1 MEQLM
6 VDSVNPHG
14 GNAKASDFLP
24 KFYQTDANKKF
35 LQATIDQ
42 LTRPGTVKKIN
53 GFIGRENAKATS
65 GSDIFITAPTPTRQ
79 HYQLEPGFVVND
91 DLGNTTFFKDYAD
104 YINQVSVFGGNTSNH
119 ARLNKQ
125 EFYSWDPHIDWDKF
139 VNFQNYYWLP
149 YGPDSVKIA
158 GQQLAITSEYT
169 VTIES
174 VGGDDQY
181 IFTPPGLVRD
191 PVIKL
196 YRGQTYRFNITSP
209 SNPFMI
215 KTARSSGQA
224 HPYLNN
230 ELVYTDQLGKIV
242 TSLEKGTITF
252 TVPYSCPDV
261 LFYTS
266 TANAE
271 LGGVFEILSIDDNS
285 FMNVDVDLLGKKS
298 YTLPNGT
305 SLTNGM
311 KVRFIGNVT
320 PSSYATGEYYVEG
333 VGTAI
338 ELISTSILELLSTY
352 TTSETILFD
361 NSPFDTLPFSDA
373 TSFAGIPEH
382 IVINRASKDRNPWS
396 RYNRWFHKDVIAA
409 TAILNGT
416 EVDLNQTARAIRPI
430 IEFEANLRLFN
441 FGSVAIEDVD
451 LIDSYTTDV
460 FSTIEGQSGY
470 NIDGISIAQGQ
481 RILFTADTDV
491 LVKNKIYKVEFLTL
505 NGQRQI
511 HLAPELDPV
520 EGQGC
525 IIKQGSKYQGS
536 TYWYNGSSWKLAQ
549 QKTKLNQTPL
559 FDVADKDGVSYGDTS
574 VYDGS
579 TFAGTSL
586 FSYKTGTGS
595 IDTTLGF
602 PLSYKNINNIGDI
615 VFNFNLLIDQFEY
628 KTSTGVVVNTVDVG
642 YLKKL
647 TPSGV
652 LYVNGWQR
660 CQSKTYQP
668 ATRIYKNS
676 NKTNNFDIDIFN
688 NITELDDLIV
698 KVYINGIRLDPS
710 KWILINT
717 SVYKQVKLATDI
729 KLTDVL
735 TIKAFSSQAIN
746 ENGHYEIPVN
756 LQNNPLN
763 DNIKDFTLGEVI
775 DHVNSIIDNIPQS
788 LLDPD
793 NDGDLHVPE
802 ISVTG
807 QTYDP
812 DYINVRDLGNITQYG
827 TKFVQHSGP
836 ASLSLYHITSEN
848 NNIINAIESSKE
860 DYNKFKKNFIAIAST
875 IGIDTDP
882 ASGVNLVLQ
891 KINQDKPKT
900 SPYYFSDMVPYSAKF
915 SNKLTVVDYRIK
927 TYPLVNIFSMDEL
940 STRAVLLYLNGV
952 QLLYKKDYTFNSQ
965 GFVIITAPIQT
976 GDTIVIDE
984 YDNTNGSFVP
994 ATPTKLGIWP
1004 KYEPMIYE
1012 DKSLVTPRLMI
1023 QGHDGS
1029 QVLAYGD
1036 YRDHLVLELEKRIF
1050 NNIKVEYDPTVFD
1063 IYDVIPGYSRV
1074 TDYSLD
1080 EFNEVLAPDFYK
1092 WTSLV
1097 DRDFTK
1103 PLNYDRTEPFTFNY
1117 RFNSAPDGQGLPG
1130 YWKGIYRWM
1139 LDTDRPNTCPW
1150 EMLGFTIEP
1159 KWWDEVY
1166 GPAPYTSENKILWDD
1181 LATGTIREPNTPVRV
1196 NLKFARPVLHT
1207 YIPVDDQGNILSPA
1221 FSGLASG
1228 IVTQATESDFVFGDI
1243 SPVESAWRRSSHY
1256 PFSVIRTIMLLHPA
1270 QTFGA
1275 LLDRSRIVRNIAGQ
1289 LIYKETGLRVSPKD
1303 IMIPSIYSSSSTV
1316 QTSGIINYVIDYI
1329 LSDNLK
1335 SYDSYV
1341 YDLTNINAKLTHR
1354 IGAFTSKEKFSL
1366 LLDSKTP
1373 LSQGSVFVPQED
1385 YSIVL
1390 NSSSPIKKITYSGVI
1405 VTKTLIGTVVGY
1417 EVKGYSKTQPYF
1429 KYYSTAGIGL
1439 EINVGGISEAFSTW
1453 TPAYR
1458 YAAGKIVEYNNRF
1471 YRVKALHTTTD
1482 IFNAQFYELLAELPV
1497 VGGQTAY
1504 IRTEWD
1510 KDTVTTVP
1518 YGTKFR
1524 TVQEVV
1530 DFLQGYGEWLKDQ
1543 GFIFDDFN
1551 TTLAQVANWE
1561 TSAKEFM
1568 FWTTQNWSTGQDKW
1582 NDWEPNVPV
1591 KLGNIVRYNGDYYR
1605 AITIVPA
1612 SLIFNNELF
1621 VKLDGLSTLGSS
1633 VISLSPAAAKI
1644 TFSLPLAV
1652 VDDIRNPFNSYEFFK
1667 VDGTPILPNFLNSYR
1682 NDNTVSY
1689 IPVGTDGIYSAS
1701 FYLVQKEQVVILNNT
1716 TMFNDTIYNV
1726 ESGYRQERIRV
1737 AGYVSDAWV
1746 GSFDAPGFIF
1756 DQATIQNWETW
1767 KDYSLGD
1774 IVKYKEF
1781 YYSAKKSL
1789 AGTTTF
1795 ENNNWVKLDKKP
1807 EAQLLPNWNY
1817 KAGQFT
1823 DFYSLDSDN
1832 FDIGQQK
1839 MAQHLVG
1846 YQKRQYL
1853 ENIIQDDVSEFKFY
1867 QGMIIEKGT
1876 KNVLNKLFDVLSAD
1890 GKDSVS
1896 FYEEWAVRM
1905 GQYGASS
1912 AFENVEFI
1920 LPEGLFKNN
1929 PQGFELVNYVDSSV
1943 NDFIIRQTPNDV
1955 YLKPVGYKNDIWP
1968 TIDSQKY
1975 YLRTPGHVRLDQV
1988 NVALLTIDD
1997 ISSQD
2002 VTTFMNGNYVWCGFE
2017 NNSWNVYRY
2026 TSSDLAVTNLTY
2038 IANDKEITLTAKTN
2052 IHLKVGEWVGINQ
2065 TTAFNGF
2072 YKIKTV
2078 VGNKMT
2084 LVASLNTT
2092 PTGAFNEQQ
2101 KVLLFVFKS
2110 QKINS
2115 INNLDSVRPK
2125 KINPG
2130 ELLWTGGPGTSY
2142 NWETW
2147 QYNPVYSNTELINTE
2162 PVYGLGRGKQIVVN
2176 RAGTVMAT
2184 TVNNGTI
2191 VVYDRAGLVAPWIQR
2206 SSIEPPQLTVDGL
2219 GEHNAVYLGDVIAMS
2234 PDGTWLATGT
2244 PLASYVSTNPQVG
2257 DSYTAVNTDNAS
2269 YNSLLENQ
2277 GAISLYKKDS
2287 SNVYNFVD
2295 SIISPIPVAN
2305 ELFGSNI
2312 VFGNDVMFVTAAGY
2326 GTTGRVYQ
2334 LNYQTNVMA
2343 STAYNPTGS
2352 TGTIV
2357 KVSNTTDIEANMKI
2371 VGAGFTS
2378 GQYVTQV
2385 VDSTTLYVSAS
2396 PDSTPAGVLEF
2407 TETNWQ
2413 YAGLNLT
2420 QRYLGHN
2427 ILAAGAKFGQS
2438 MSFSQ
2443 DGNTLAVSAPGN
2455 EGYVFIY
2462 KKNGN
2467 AYPQLQQL
2475 TTSNIY
2481 TGFGTAVALSADASY
2496 IAISSVLYDGE
2507 TIDQGL
2513 VEIREQYA
2521 DGIGYDI
2528 ETRKEIVNNNPSIAE
2543 YFGTKLSFMNG
2554 SETLVVYSPNSSV
2567 RDTIVIDSNTTTFD
2581 DNLTSFLFSKPN
2593 TGRIDIYDRYVD
2605 NWVFSETLKT
2615 NQADSRS
2622 EYSSG
2627 FAVGANRVVVGSPF
2641 QLDTGIMSG
2650 KIYDCNKPSVHF
2662 SWKKIYSQG
2671 KSVNLKRIKK
2681 AFLYNK
2687 LTNNIVSYLDAIDPS
2702 QGQIPGIAEQEIKY
2716 KTFYDPATYSIGNS
2730 SVTVDDGMAWSKSQV
2745 GTLWWDLRTA
2755 KFIESHDSED
2765 VVYRNST
2772 WNTLFP
2778 GASID
2783 VYEWVE
2789 SKLKPVEWNATADTE
2804 TGLALDISGTALY
2817 DNNVYSIVRKYDA
2830 VAKTFKNIYYY
2841 WVKNKKTI
2849 PSSANR
2855 SMSAIDVADIIANPR
2870 GEGYK
2875 YLALTSSNS
2884 FSIVNCRSLLE
2895 DNNVVLSVEYWLL
2908 DNTTSQGNIHSQWKL
2923 ISNDINSEIPARIEE
2938 KWIDSLCGKDT
2949 AGRVIPDPALPAKL
2963 RYGIE
2968 NRPRQSM
2975 FVNRFE
2981 ALKQFVEKTNQILIE
2996 NQITSQR
3003 NLTKLDSYDL
3013 LPSIITGLYDTTVDT
3028 DAELRFANIGSFRKP
3043 TLTVAS
3049 PTDGKITS
3057 VNIIEKGSGYLV
3069 PPYITVSGS
3078 GTGAVLR
3085 ATINTNGQINGVT
3098 IISAGEGYD
3107 NNTFLTVRNYA
3118 VLVKNDSQVSGLWSV
3133 YSYEPT
3139 TELWSRINGQSYD
3152 TRKFWSYEDWYD
3164 TGYNQFTA
3172 TDYAVDT
3179 FAELGFI
3186 DIKVG
3191 QTVKVRTTVDS
3202 TWVLLKKYSNNI
3214 TVDWTTSY
3222 KVVGTQRGTIQ
3233 LSSTLYEYANSVYGY
3248 DSELYDGGT
3257 FDNVASTELRIIL
3270 NTLKNNIFVDNLKQE
3285 YLNLFFNSVRYAYSE
3300 QTYIDWIFKTS
3311 FVKAQHNVGNLD
3323 QPVTYKNDNLSDF
3336 ESYIDEVKPYRTKIR
3351 EYISSYS
3358 NSENSQTSVTDFDL
3372 LPVLENGL
3380 PAPVN
3385 GLVVN
3390 GNIQVDNPVI
3400 NTYPWKFWID
3410 NAGFKVKQI
3419 AVIDG
3424 GSGYLTPPSIR
3435 IISKSGSGAV
3445 ARAFISSGKLTRISL
3460 LASGS
3465 GYLEAP
3471 TVIIDGNTTGAPARA
3486 VAIIGDS
3493 VVRSNLIKIKFDRTT
3508 SQYVITQL
3516 QETETFIATG
3526 SQKQFSL
3533 IWAPDVRVG
3542 KATVSIKL
3550 KTLTVSTEVLR
3561 DEYSLTVSKA
3571 SASTYTRHYGT
3582 LTFDTAPAKDAVIT
3596 VTYIKDWNL
3605 LNAADRI
3612 QYYYNP
3618 ADGELGKD
3626 LSQLM
3631 EGVDYGG
3638 VIVSGLG
3645 FELAKGWDSLP
3656 YFSDKWD
3663 TFDTTFDD
3671 YIETVPNGKYVY
3683 SLPYI
3688 PSAGT
3693 ELNIYQSKR
3702 IIESYESDG
3711 AQLSYNFNLQDI
3723 NPIVTITTELA
3734 ITDAHASYQQ
3744 SGSNGTTLKVS
3755 NVIGTIVQGMSVIG
3769 TGFASGQTVISY
3781 APPVAPSTY
3790 STVIL
3795 SDAPNIQP
3803 IGVLYFTKNISG
3815 VDILEVPDTSGLQ
3828 AGDVL
3833 SITPEV
3839 ANTISYDTRILRI
3852 LSSTKVQLDQIL
3864 FSNVT
3869 NSTATFTR
3877 TLAIPTDYVINITGV
3892 ITLSSPVLVGSN
3904 INITSL
3910 TTILGASGAI
3920 RVDDGSIIADG
3931 ITNIVDISSLGI
3943 TVSEGDQ
3950 IIIRKST
3957 SDGSITPQETDYDT
3971 ALQGG
3976 NLTYSS
3982 ATGLSADDIIV
3993 DGDGFVT
4000 PTSSGSPEEVVPG
4013 QVVDTMAIKVFDRP
4027 SNGSAVIKV
4036 DSYLADGIQRNFK
4049 ISQTPNSHQAVIV
4062 KFTKG
4067 ERDNNILQSV
4077 SSIKTEIDDYMV
4089 LYETN
4094 EVRFVIAPP
4103 AGELVSIFSV
4113 GFNGT
4118 GILDLDYFIGDGTT
4132 NEFVTKATWVN
4143 LTTSLVYVNGSPA
4156 VVELFKTDISYE
4168 NINQIGIRFI
4178 TPPPADSV
4186 INYIIV
4192 TGSTQTFSI
4201 TKSEIITPTGS
4212 DTYNLQNIS
4221 GDTLPIESSMI
4232 VRVDQTILSGPNN
4245 SYFKIGSNRLNYIID
4260 PAKFVPFSVA
4270 VNDIVVLA
4278 DGILLTPTS
4287 DYTVDLS
4294 GITIK
4299 INRITYNKYNGT
4311 QLIVSIRKNQG
4322 YVYIPAVGTTSAQIK
4337 FAQTYSSELIEVT
4350 SFYKHDILDIQR
4362 TAVNVTA
4369 NLSLTPDTVEYYTYT
4384 SLAGGLLKLDRTV
4397 IDDNYVWVLKNGILL
4412 TPSVDF
4418 KVNTDQ
4424 QSITLATPPAL
4435 TDEITLM
4442 TFSSNVLTSGIAY
4455 MQFKDMLNR
4464 THFKRLSANK
4474 QTQLTVE
4481 LKYTDTSITVVN
4493 ASNFDEPNPLVN
4505 KPGIIEIHGER
4516 IEYFTKVGNVLGQI
4530 RRGTLGTG
4538 TPKVH
4543 PVSSYV
4549 QDIGSSE
4556 TIPYT
4561 ETTKTDRVISDG
4573 SNIVELTFAP
4583 TLDETSISKWF
4594 SENGYTFTGNFE
4606 TASSYNINDVVVYS
4620 NIYYYTVYPVPAV
4633 KNRLATVDYSTANST
4648 YWKLYDTTIPPGYS
4662 QSNEIEVFAGGTRLK
4677 KKPYSIYNVL
4687 NGPDSPAADQHV
4699 DSEFAVDGISKQVRL
4714 TTAVPFGTTVTVVKR
4729 LGSDWDRLVNIQDDN
4744 SKIAKFLKS
4753 VPGIS
4758 YKAVAKS
4765 E

>member
-1 MEQLM
+1 M
-6 VDSVNPHG
+6 VDSVNPNSG
-14 GNAKASDFLP
+14 KAKASDFLP

-35 LQATIDQ
+35 LQATVEQ
-42 LTRPGTVKKIN
+42 LIRPGTVKKVN
-53 GFIGRENAKATS
+53 GFIGRENAKATT
-65 GSDIFITAPTPTRQ
+65 GSDIFITAPTAARQ
-79 HYQLEPGFVVND
+79 HYQLEPGMVVND

-104 YINQVSVFGGNTSNH
+104 YINQIGVFGGNTTNH
-119 ARLNKQ
+119 ARINKQ

-149 YGPDSVKIA
+149 YGPDAVKIL

-196 YRGQTYRFNITSP
+196 YRGQTYRFNVSSP

-215 KTARSSGQA
+215 KTARSSGPS
-224 HPYLNN
+224 HPYLNS
-230 ELVYTDQLGKIV
+230 ELVYRDESGKIV

-266 TANAE
+266 TSNAD
-271 LGGVFEILSIDDNS
+271 LGGVFEILSIDDNT
-285 FMNVDVDLLGKKS
+285 FINVDADILGKKS

-320 PSSYATGEYYVEG
+320 PSSYAKGEYYVEG

-338 ELISTSILELLSTY
+338 ELVSTSILELLSTY

-373 TSFAGIPEH
+373 TSFAGTPEY
-382 IVINRASKDRNPWS
+382 IIINRASKDRNPWS
-396 RYNRWFHKDVIAA
+396 RYNRWFHKDVITT
-409 TAILNGT
+409 TAKLNGT
-416 EVDLNQTARAIRPI
+416 EVDLNQASRAIRPI

-441 FGSVAIEDVD
+441 FGSVAIEDID

-460 FSTIEGQSGY
+460 FSTIEGRLGY

-491 LVKNKIYKVEFLTL
+491 LVKNQIYKVEFLTL

-511 HLAPELDPV
+511 HLAPELSPV

-525 IIKQGSKYQGS
+525 IIKQGLKNQGS
-536 TYWYNGSSWKLAQ
+536 TYWYNGTSWKLAQ

-559 FDVADKDGVSYGDTS
+559 FDIADDDGVSYGDTS

-586 FSYKTGTGS
+586 FSYKVGTNS
-595 IDTTLGF
+595 IDSTLGF

-628 KTSTGVVVNTVDVG
+628 KNNSSVVVKKIDVG
-642 YLKKL
+642 YLKKS
-647 TPSGV
+647 TPAG
-652 LYVNGWQR
+652 LIYLNGWQK
-660 CQSKTYQP
+660 CQAATYQP
-668 ATRIYKNS
+668 AIRIYKNS
-676 NKTNNFDIDIFN
+676 NKTNNFNIDIFD
-688 NITELDDLIV
+688 NIKDLSDLIV
-698 KVYINGIRLDPS
+698 KVYINGIRLDS
-710 KWILINT
+710 SYWMLIDT
-717 SVYKQVKLATDI
+717 PVYKQVKLAADI

-735 TIKAFSSQAIN
+735 TIKAFSSQPIN
-746 ENGHYEIPVN
+746 KNGYYEIPVN

-763 DNIKDFTLGEVI
+763 GNLIDFTLGEAI
-775 DHVNSIIDNIPQS
+775 DHVNSIIDNIPPS
-788 LLDPD
+788 MLDPD
-793 NDGDLHVPE
+793 YSN
-802 ISVTG
+802 I
-807 QTYDP
+807 
-812 DYINVRDLGNITQYG
+812 RDLGNITQYG
-827 TKFVQHSGP
+827 TKFLQHSGP
-836 ASLSLYHITSEN
+836 LSLSLYHITSESN
-848 NNIINAIESSKE
+848 NVIKAIESSKE
-860 DYNKFKKNFIAIAST
+860 DYNKFKKNFIAVASA

-882 ASGVNLVLQ
+882 ATGVNLVLQ

-900 SPYYFSDMVPYSAKF
+900 SPYYFSDMAAYSAKA

-940 STRAVLLYLNGV
+940 STRSVLIYLNGN
-952 QLLYKKDYTFNSQ
+952 QLLYKKDYIFNSQ
-965 GFVIITAPIQT
+965 GFVVITAHIET

-984 YDNTNGSFVP
+984 YDNTNGSFIP

-1012 DKSLVTPRLMI
+1012 DTSLVTPRLMI

-1029 QVLAYGD
+1029 QVLAYDD
-1036 YRDHLVLELEKRIF
+1036 YRDHLILELEKRIF

-1063 IYDVIPGYSRV
+1063 IYDTIPGYSR
-1074 TDYSLD
+1074 TTEYSLD

-1117 RFNSAPDGQGLPG
+1117 RFNSAPDGRGLPG
-1130 YWKGIYRWM
+1130 YWKGIYCWM
-1139 LDTDRPNTCPW
+1139 LDTDRPNLCPW

-1159 KWWDEVY
+1159 KWWQEVY
-1166 GPAPYTSENKILWDD
+1166 GPAPYTSENKILWED

-1207 YIPVDDQGNILSPA
+1207 YIPVDDQGRILSPA

-1228 IVTQATESDFVFGDI
+1228 VITQATESDFVFGDI

-1256 PFSVIRTIMLLHPA
+1256 PFSVLRTLMLLHPA
-1270 QTFGA
+1270 QTFGV
-1275 LLDRSRIVRNIAGQ
+1275 LLDRSRIVRNPAGQ
-1289 LIYKETGLRVSPKD
+1289 LTYKETSLRVSPKD
-1303 IMIPSIYSSSSTV
+1303 IMIPSIYSSSSNI
-1316 QTSGIINYVIDYI
+1316 QTSGIINYIIDYI

-1341 YDLTNINAKLTHR
+1341 YDLTNISARLTHR

-1385 YSIVL
+1385 YNIVL

-1429 KYYSTAGIGL
+1429 KYYPTMGIGL
-1439 EINVGGISEAFSTW
+1439 EINVGGISEAFSAW
-1453 TPAYR
+1453 APNSR
-1458 YAAGKIVEYNNRF
+1458 YAAGKIVEYNNKF
-1471 YRVKALHTTTD
+1471 YRSKALHTTADT
-1482 IFNAQFYELLAELPV
+1482 FGSQFYELLAELPI

-1504 IRTEWD
+1504 LRTEWD
-1510 KDTVTTVP
+1510 RDEVITVP

-1551 TTLAQVANWE
+1551 TTLSQVANWE

-1582 NDWEPNVPV
+1582 HDWQPNTPV
-1591 KLGNIVRYNGDYYR
+1591 AAGNIIRYNGDYYR
-1605 AITIVPA
+1605 ASTNVA
-1612 SLIFNNELF
+1612 GSLIFNNQSF

-1644 TFSLPLAV
+1644 TFALPLAV
-1652 VDDIRNPFNSYEFFK
+1652 VDDIKNPFNSYEFFK

-1682 NDNTVSY
+1682 DDNTVSY
-1689 IPVGTDGIYSAS
+1689 IPVGNDGIYSAS

-1726 ESGYRQERIRV
+1726 ESGYRQERIRI
-1737 AGYVSDAWV
+1737 AGYVSGDWT

-1756 DQATIQNWETW
+1756 DQATIQNWEAW
-1767 KDYSLGD
+1767 KDYFLGD

-1781 YYSAKKSL
+1781 YYSSKKSL
-1789 AGTTTF
+1789 AGTATF
-1795 ENNNWVKLDKKP
+1795 ENSSWVKLDKKP
-1807 EAQLLPNWNY
+1807 TPQLLPNWNY

-1832 FDIGQQK
+1832 FDISQQK

-1890 GKDSVS
+1890 GKDSVN

-1920 LPEGLFKNN
+1920 LPEGLFRNN
-1929 PQGFELVNYVDSSV
+1929 PQGFELVNYVDSAV

-1955 YLKPVGYKNDIWP
+1955 YLKPIGYKNDIWP
-1968 TIDSQKY
+1968 TVENQKY

-1988 NVALLTIDD
+1988 KVALLHIDN
-1997 ISSQD
+1997 IASQD
-2002 VTTFMNGNYVWCGFE
+2002 VTTFINGDYVWCGFE

-2026 TSSDLAVTNLTY
+2026 TNSDLAVTNLTY
-2038 IANDKEITLTAKTN
+2038 VANDKEITLTAKTN
-2052 IHLKVGEWVGINQ
+2052 IHFKAGEWVGINQ

-2084 LVASLNTT
+2084 LSASLSTT
-2092 PTGAFNEQQ
+2092 PTGSFSEQQ

-2110 QKINS
+2110 QKVNS
-2115 INNLDSVRPK
+2115 INDADSVRPK
-2125 KINPG
+2125 KINAG
-2130 ELLWTGGPGTSY
+2130 ELLWTGGPGTDY

-2147 QYNPVYSNTELINTE
+2147 QYNPVYTNKELISTE
-2162 PVYGLGRGKQIVVN
+2162 PVYGQGRGKQIVVN
-2176 RAGTVMAT
+2176 SAGTVMAT
-2184 TVNNGTI
+2184 AVNNGTI

-2257 DSYTAVNTDNAS
+2257 DLYTAVNTDSAD
-2269 YNSLLENQ
+2269 YNSSLVNQ
-2277 GAISLYKKDS
+2277 GAISLYKKDA
-2287 SNVYNFVD
+2287 SNVYSFVD
-2295 SIISPIPVAN
+2295 SIISPIPIAD

-2312 VFGNDVMFVTAAGY
+2312 VLGNDVMFVTAAGY
-2326 GTTGRVYQ
+2326 ATGGNIIGRVYQ

-2352 TGTIV
+2352 AGTVI
-2357 KVSNTTDIEANMKI
+2357 KVSNTAGIDANMKI
-2371 VGAGFTS
+2371 VGTGFTS
-2378 GQYVTQV
+2378 GQYVTQI
-2385 VDSTTLYVSAS
+2385 VDSTTLYVSAA

-2413 YAGLNLT
+2413 YAGQNSF
-2420 QRYLGHN
+2420 QRYLDHN
-2427 ILAAGAKFGQS
+2427 TLTDGAKFGYS
-2438 MSFSQ
+2438 MSISQ
-2443 DGNTLAVSAPGN
+2443 DGTTLAVSAPGTLGVVYTYRKSGNLYALTQTLNTVN
-2455 EGYVFIY
+2455 E
-2462 KKNGN
+2462 
-2467 AYPQLQQL
+2467 
-2475 TTSNIY
+2475 Y
-2481 TGFGTAVALSADASY
+2481 TGFGTAVALSADAAY
-2496 IAISSVLYDGE
+2496 LAISSVLYDGE
-2507 TIDQGL
+2507 KIDQGL
-2513 VEIREQYA
+2513 VEIRTWDEENYFA
-2521 DGIGYDI
+2521 NL
-2528 ETRKEIVNNNPSIAE
+2528 ETRKEIVNNDPSIAE

-2554 SETLVVYSPNSSV
+2554 YETLVVYSPNSSV
-2567 RDTIVIDSNTTTFD
+2567 RDTIVIDNNTTTFD

-2593 TGRIDIYDRYVD
+2593 TGRIDIYDRYAD

-2615 NQADSRS
+2615 NQADSHS

-2627 FAVGANRVVVGSPF
+2627 FAVGANRVVVGSPY
-2641 QLDTGIMSG
+2641 QLDNGIMSG
-2650 KIYDCNKPSVHF
+2650 KIYDCNKPSGHF
-2662 SWKKIYSQG
+2662 SWKKLYSQG

-2730 SVTVDDGMAWSKSQV
+2730 SVTVDDGMAWAKSQV
-2745 GTLWWDLRTA
+2745 GMLWWDLRTA
-2755 KFIESHDSED
+2755 KFIESHDSTD

-2783 VYEWVE
+2783 IYEWVE
-2789 SKLKPVEWNATADTE
+2789 SKLKPTEWNTTADTE
-2804 TGLALDISGTALY
+2804 TGLSLGISGTALY
-2817 DNNVYSIVRKYDA
+2817 DNVYSVVKKYDA
-2830 VAKTFKNIYYY
+2830 IAKTFKNIYYY

-2849 PSSANR
+2849 PSSLNR
-2855 SMSAIDVADIIANPR
+2855 SMSAIDVANIIANPR

-2884 FSIVNCRSLLE
+2884 FSVVNCQSLLE
-2895 DNNVVLSVEYWLL
+2895 DNNVILSIEYWLL
-2908 DNTTSQGNIHSQWKL
+2908 DNTSSQGNIHSQWKL
-2923 ISNDINSEIPARIEE
+2923 ISNDINSEIPTRIEE
-2938 KWIDSLCGKDT
+2938 KWIDSLCGKDVQ
-2949 AGRVIPDPALPAKL
+2949 GRVVPDTALPAKL

-2981 ALKQFVEKTNQILIE
+2981 ALKQFIEKTNQVLIK
-2996 NQITSQR
+2996 NQISSQR
-3003 NLTKLDSYDL
+3003 NLTKLDSYDM
-3013 LPSIITGLYDTTVDT
+3013 LPSTITGLYDTTVDT

-3043 TLTVAS
+3043 VLTISS

-3057 VNIIEKGSGYLV
+3057 VNIVEKGSGYLV

-3085 ATINTNGQINGVT
+3085 ASINANGQINGVT

-3107 NNTFLTVRNYA
+3107 NNTFLTVRNYS
-3118 VLVKNDSQVSGLWSV
+3118 VLVKTDSQVSGSWSI

-3139 TELWSRINGQSYD
+3139 TELWSRVNGQSYD
-3152 TRKFWSYEDWYD
+3152 TRKFWSYEDWYA

-3179 FAELGFI
+3179 FAELGLI
-3186 DIKVG
+3186 NTKVG

-3202 TWVLLKKYSNNI
+3202 SWVLLEKYSNNI

-3222 KVVGTQRGTIQ
+3222 RVVGKQRGTIQ
-3233 LSSTLYEYANSVYGY
+3233 LSSTLYEYTNSIYGY

-3257 FDNVASTELRIIL
+3257 FDNVASIELRTIL
-3270 NTLKNNIFVDNLKQE
+3270 NTLKNDILIDNLKQE

-3311 FVKAQHNVGNLD
+3311 FVKAQHNIGNLD
-3323 QPVTYKNDNLSDF
+3323 QPVTYKNDNLADF

-3358 NSENSQTSVTDFDL
+3358 NTENSQTSVTDFDL
-3372 LPVLENGL
+3372 LPVLENGS
-3380 PAPVN
+3380 PVPVSGQVIN
-3385 GLVVN
+3385 GH
-3390 GNIQVDNPVI
+3390 IQVDNSII
-3400 NTYPWKFWID
+3400 NTYPWKFWLD
-3410 NAGFKVKQI
+3410 NTGFKVKQI
-3419 AVIDG
+3419 AVIDN
-3424 GSGYLTPPSIR
+3424 GSGYLTPPAVR
-3435 IISKSGSGAV
+3435 IVSNSGSGAV
-3445 ARAFISSGKLTRISL
+3445 ARAFISNGKLTRISL
-3460 LASGS
+3460 LSKGS

-3493 VVRSNLIKIKFDRTT
+3493 VIRSNLIKIKFDRTT

-3533 IWAPDVRVG
+3533 TWAPDIRVG

-3550 KTLTVSTEVLR
+3550 KTLSVSTDVLR

-3571 SASTYTRHYGT
+3571 AASTYTRHYGT
-3582 LTFDTAPAKDAVIT
+3582 LTFDTAPEKDAVIT
-3596 VTYIKDWNL
+3596 VTYIKDWDL

-3618 ADGELGKD
+3618 SAGELGKD

-3656 YFSDKWD
+3656 YYSDKWD

-3671 YIETVPNGKYVY
+3671 YIEIVPAGKYVY
-3683 SLPYI
+3683 TLPYT
-3688 PSAGT
+3688 PAAGT

-3702 IIESYESDG
+3702 IIESYPGDD
-3711 AQLSYNFNLQDI
+3711 QQVNFNFNLQDI
-3723 NPIVTITTELA
+3723 NPVVTISTEVT
-3734 ITDAHASYQQ
+3734 ITDAHATYQQ
-3744 SGSNGTTLKVS
+3744 SGSDGTTLKIS
-3755 NVIGTIVQGMSVIG
+3755 NVTGVIVQGMSVIG
-3769 TGFASGQTVISY
+3769 TGFASGQTVMSY
-3781 APPVAPSTY
+3781 TPPVAPSTY

-3795 SDAPNIQP
+3795 SDAPNNQP
-3803 IGVLYFTKNISG
+3803 SGVLYFTKNISG
-3815 VDILEVPDTSGLQ
+3815 IDILTVEDTALLQ
-3828 AGDVL
+3828 AGDLLTIISNVDGSL
-3833 SITPEV
+3833 VP
-3839 ANTISYDTRILRI
+3839 NTISYDTKILRV
-3852 LSSTKVQLDQIL
+3852 LTSTRVQLDQIL
-3864 FSNVT
+3864 FDNVT
-3869 NSTATFTR
+3869 NASATFTR
-3877 TLAIPTDYVINITGV
+3877 TLVIPTDYVINITGV
-3892 ITLSSPVLVGSN
+3892 VTLSSPVPAGSY

-3910 TTILGASGAI
+3910 TTRLGNFGAI

-3931 ITNIVDISSLGI
+3931 TTSIVDISSLGI

-3957 SDGSITPQETDYDT
+3957 SDGAIKPQETDYDT
-3971 ALQGG
+3971 ALEGG
-3976 NLTYSS
+3976 NLVYSS

-4000 PTSSGSPEEVVPG
+4000 PTSSGAPEEVVPG
-4013 QVVDTMAIKVFDRP
+4013 QIVDTMAIKVFDRP
-4027 SNGSAVIKV
+4027 SSGSAAIKV
-4036 DSYLADGIQRNFK
+4036 DSYLADGIQRTFK

-4067 ERDNNILQSV
+4067 ERSNNILQSV

-4094 EVRFVIAPP
+4094 EVRFVTAPP

-4113 GFNGT
+4113 GFSGT

-4132 NEFVTKATWVN
+4132 NEFITKATWTN

-4178 TPPPADSV
+4178 TPPPADSI

-4192 TGSTQTFSI
+4192 TGSSQTFSI
-4201 TKSEIITPTGS
+4201 TKSEIITSTGT
-4212 DTYNLQNIS
+4212 DTYDLQNIS

-4270 VNDIVVLA
+4270 SSDIVVLA
-4278 DGILLTPTS
+4278 DGILLTPS
-4287 DYTVDLS
+4287 NDYIVDLS

-4299 INRITYNKYNGT
+4299 INKTTYNKYSGK

-4322 YVYIPAVGTTSAQIK
+4322 YVYIPSVGNAPAQIK
-4337 FAQTYSSELIEVT
+4337 FSQNYSSEMIEVT
-4350 SFYKHDILDIQR
+4350 TFYKHDILDIQR
-4362 TAVNVTA
+4362 TAVNVTS
-4369 NLSLTPDTVEYYTYT
+4369 NLLLTPDTVDYYTYT

-4397 IDDNYVWVLKNGILL
+4397 VDDNYVWVLKNGSLL

-4418 KVNTDQ
+4418 KVNTDR

-4435 TDEITLM
+4435 TDEITLI
-4442 TFSSNVLTSGIAY
+4442 TFSNNVLTSGIAY

-4464 THFKRLSANK
+4464 THFKRLSASK

-4481 LKYTDTSITVVN
+4481 LKNTDTTITVVN
-4493 ASNFDEPNPLVN
+4493 ASNFDVPNPAVN

-4516 IEYFTKVGNVLGQI
+4516 IEYFTKVGNVFGQI

-4543 PVSSYV
+4543 PINSYV

-4561 ETTKTDRVISDG
+4561 ETTKTDRIISDG
-4573 SNIVELTFAP
+4573 TNTVELTFTP
-4583 TLDETSISKWF
+4583 TLDNMSIYQWF
-4594 SENGYTFTGNFE
+4594 AENGYTFVGNFE
-4606 TASSYNINDVVVYS
+4606 ATSSYDVRNVVVY
-4620 NIYYYTVYPVPAV
+4620 NNRYYYTIYAVPAV
-4633 KNRLATVDYSTANST
+4633 KNRLSTVDYSTANSK

-4662 QSNEIEVFAGGTRLK
+4662 QSNDIEVFAGGTRLK
-4677 KKPYSIYNVL
+4677 KKPYSLYNVL
-4687 NGPDSPAADQHV
+4687 NGPDSPAADEHF
-4699 DSEFAVDGISKQVRL
+4699 DAEFAVDGVSKQVRL
-4714 TTAVPFGTTVTVVKR
+4714 TSPVPFGTTVTVVKR

-4753 VPGIS
+4753 VPGVS
-4758 YKAVAKS
+4758 YKAIAKS